1 MRVERQPA
9 WVLHA
14 RPWRETSLLVEV
26 FTREH
31 GRVGLVARGVRGPRS
46 QPLRAALQPLQ
57 AITLDFQLRGELAQ
71 LRQAEALGP
80 GAGLHGDALMAG
92 FYLGELVLRLAPRL
106 DPLPGLF
113 DAYGA
118 AVAGLA
124 GAAGGAELGWVLRGF
139 ERRLLEELGIGLD
152 WAIDA
157 VGEPVDPAARYR
169 LDPEDGAVRDRG
181 AARGGTLR
189 GATLLAFADGT
200 RPDAEGLRELRDGL
214 RGLLAHHLGPRGLA
228 SWGMLGELARVA
240 PTSAP
245 GPTPATAQ
253 GTGSASSSSAAARH
267 DASASDDS
275 GA

>member
-1 MRVERQPA
+1 VRVERQPA

-31 GRVGLVARGVRGPRS
+31 GRVGLVARGVRGPRA

-80 GAGLHGDALMAG
+80 GAGLQGDALMAG

-118 AVAGLA
+118 AVAALA
-124 GAAGGAELGWVLRGF
+124 EAAGPADLGWVLRGF

-157 VGEPVDPAARYR
+157 TGEPVDPAARYR
-169 LDPEDGAVRDRG
+169 LDPEDGALRDRG
-181 AARGGTLR
+181 AARAGTLR
-189 GATLLAFADGT
+189 GATLLAFAEGE

-240 PTSAP
+240 PAAPSAAAP
-245 GPTPATAQ
+245 AQ
-253 GTGSASSSSAAARH
+253 GSGSASSSSAASRH
-267 DASASDDS
+267 DANASDDN